1 MVDARDCGSELI
13 GDSRPDLRGA
23 DQWRH
28 PGTLVSLMHQ
38 LSLKDRLGSSSGRG
52 SGASSRD
59 RTAVSRVPAG
69 LAGRPRRC
77 TDSGRLALEEWP
89 YWPLT
94 CRVSPPSRSAV
105 TCRRL
110 PGGVAAMALGVAEG
124 EPSLQVTGQQPTE
137 PCVIHGGSRTL
148 HMCRPRMAR
157 GATVASS

>member
-1 MVDARDCGSELI
+1 VVDARDCGSELI

-69 LAGRPRRC
+69 SGWTPTAVHRFRSRGPR
-77 TDSGRLALEEWP
+77 EWP

-148 HMCRPRMAR
+148 HMRRPRWAR